1 MSDIHEI
8 TKQINGKVH
17 EQRDVVLDVERNTD
31 SALINAEGAEEQII
45 QAAAKQKMAS
55 KCMLWLIGIITITVL
70 IVILSV
76 VVSLV

>member
-17 EQRDVVLDVERNTD
+17 EQRDVLLDVERNTD
-31 SALINAEGAEEQII
+31 SALTNAEGAEEQII

-70 IVILSV
+70 IIILSV
-76 VVSLV
+76 VVSLA

>member
-31 SALINAEGAEEQII
+31 SALMNAEGAEEQII

-55 KCMLWLIGIITITVL
+55 KCMLWLIGVITITVL

>member
-31 SALINAEGAEEQII
+31 SALMNAEGAEEQII